1 MVAIVDALK
10 SDAISCIKL
19 TLRDKRRQYRMLA
32 ALLKE
37 DSNYSAYKAAI
48 QRDTRNAYIPWHG
61 MQMKNLT

>member
-19 TLRDKRRQYRMLA
+19 RFRNTRHQYDMLA

-37 DSNYSAYKAAI
+37 DSNYSAYKAAV
-48 QRDTRNAYIPWHG
+48 QHDTRNAYIPWHG